1 MNPLVTLLASA
12 RLSRFLTTDKL
23 GDWLIV
29 RPAKAW
35 AIRHEG
41 EETIVVATAQTA
53 SGEEIPTVYEHTG
66 EPDED
71 NGWRSKLVAGLEC
84 PFCAGFWA
92 GGALLAGDL
101 LLPEKGVARATF
113 TLGVKALALN
123 YVVGHV
129 SSRLDADDFEV
140 GA

>member
-1 MNPLVTLLASA
+1 MRYLTLGLATA

-41 EETIVVATAQTA
+41 EGLEVVEYAENRD
-53 SGEEIPTVYEHTG
+53 GEEDPSKFERTG

-84 PFCAGFWA
+84 PFCIGFWLGA
-92 GGALLAGDL
+92 GVLAADAA
-101 LLPEKGVARATF
+101 LPERGVARGVF
-113 TLGVKALALN
+113 DLGTRALALN
-123 YVVGHV
+123 YVVGHT
-129 SSRLDADDFEV
+129 SSRLDA
-140 GA
+140 